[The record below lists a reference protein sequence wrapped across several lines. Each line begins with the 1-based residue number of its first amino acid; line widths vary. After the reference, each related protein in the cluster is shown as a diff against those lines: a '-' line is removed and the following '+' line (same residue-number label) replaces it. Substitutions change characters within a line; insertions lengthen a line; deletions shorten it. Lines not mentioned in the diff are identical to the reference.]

1 MLFFDPY
8 SVVSKK
14 IFSTYW
20 TVFLKLRY
28 HDTVAFRTKNWMD
41 EKLVIDSLQTS
52 HLPMWRG
59 QTLSYHFQCPC
70 GAMKCYHPLLWVFCS
85 VATLVFFRP
94 NIEFCFFSKTFGLF
108 LFLRKGQMK
117 FGFFGQLDFYADS
130 ADLKMIFSDFWV
142 LEAF

>member
-1 MLFFDPY
+1 
-8 SVVSKK
+8 V
-14 IFSTYW
+14 
-20 TVFLKLRY
+20 
-28 HDTVAFRTKNWMD
+28 
-41 EKLVIDSLQTS
+41 
-52 HLPMWRG
+52 LP
-59 QTLSYHFQCPC
+59 
-70 GAMKCYHPLLWVFCS
+70 LWF
-85 VATLVFFRP
+85 FFRP